1 MRAKLKPPLFILFIT
16 IFFDMLGFGILIPV
30 IPTLLANPDSPS
42 YLLPTGTSIE
52 TGYILM
58 GILLGLFFIGQFFM
72 SPVLG
77 ELSDRFGRK
86 KILLASV
93 AGSGLSYLLFG
104 FGVMTKSIILVFV
117 ARGINAVTSSILSV
131 SQATIADITLPAER
145 TKNFGII
152 GAAFGMGF
160 VVGPFLG
167 GTLSNPA
174 IVSWF
179 DPTTPFWFASLLACV
194 NAISVLLFLPETN
207 KFLVHRTLTL
217 TRSIR
222 NIHRAFHMCELRSLF
237 ATNFFFQA
245 GFTFFTTF
253 FSVFLITRYGFS
265 QQAIGN
271 YFAYVGIW
279 IAISQGFLLRIV
291 PHTID
296 GKNILRISLLCT
308 SIFILLQFFTGVWW
322 ELLFIAPFLS
332 VANGFSSANIQG
344 AISRTALPSAQG
356 EIMGLNA
363 SVESLARAIPPL
375 ISGFVAAILSPSS
388 PLIISSLLIFVAWAI
403 FVTTHNS
410 KRTPEAA

>member
-1 MRAKLKPPLFILFIT
+1 MRAKLKSPLFILFIT

-30 IPTLLANPDSPS
+30 IPSLFANPNSPM
-42 YLLPTGTSIE
+42 YLLRAGTSVE

-58 GILLGLFFIGQFFM
+58 GLLIAIFFIGQFFM
-72 SPVLG
+72 SPILG

-86 KILLASV
+86 KVLFISIS
-93 AGSGLSYLLFG
+93 GSAISYLVFG
-104 FGVMTKSIILVFV
+104 IGIVMKNVLIIFIG
-117 ARGINAVTSSILSV
+117 RIINAVTSSIVSV
-131 SQATIADITLPAER
+131 SQATIADITSGTER
-145 TKNFGII
+145 TKKFGII

-160 VVGPFLG
+160 VIGPFLG

-179 DPTTPFWFASLLACV
+179 GSATPFWFVSILACA
-194 NAISVLLFLPETN
+194 NTIFLTLFLPETN
-207 KFLVHRTLTL
+207 KNLVHRPLTF

-222 NIHRAFHMCELRSLF
+222 NIQRVFHMREVRSMF

-271 YFAYVGIW
+271 YFAYIGIW
-279 IAISQGFLLRIV
+279 IAISQGLLLRLV

-296 GKNILRISLLCT
+296 GKIILKISILCT

-332 VANGFSSANIQG
+332 IANGFSVANIQS
-344 AISRTALPSAQG
+344 AISRTASSSSQG
-356 EIMGLNA
+356 EIMGINA
-363 SVESLARAIPPL
+363 SVESLARSIPPL

-388 PLIISSLLIFVAWAI
+388 PIILSSLLIFVAWSI
-403 FVTTHNS
+403 FILIPKILPRSTS
-410 KRTPEAA
+410 L

>member
-1 MRAKLKPPLFILFIT
+1 MRAKLKSPLFILFVT
-16 IFFDMLGFGILIPV
+16 IFLDLLGFGILIPV
-30 IPTLLANPDSPS
+30 IPSLFANPNSTSYLLAN
-42 YLLPTGTSIE
+42 GASIE
-52 TGYILM
+52 TGYLLM
-58 GILLGLFFIGQFFM
+58 GLLIGLFFIGQFFM

-86 KILLASV
+86 KVLFVSV
-93 AGSGLSYLLFG
+93 AGSALSYLLFG
-104 FGVMTKSIILVFV
+104 IGIMTKSILIVFF
-117 ARGINAVTSSILSV
+117 ARAVNAVTSSILSV
-131 SQATIADITLPAER
+131 SQATIADITSPAQR

-179 DPTTPFWFASLLACV
+179 GPTIPFWFASLLACI

-207 KFLVHRTLTL
+207 KHLVHRPLTF

-222 NIHRAFHMCELRSLF
+222 NIHRAFHMRELRSLF

-265 QQAIGN
+265 QQGIGN
-271 YFAYVGIW
+271 YFAYTGIW
-279 IAISQGFLLRIV
+279 IAISQGFLLRLIPQTV
-291 PHTID
+291 ES
-296 GKNILRISLLCT
+296 KNILRISILCT
-308 SIFILLQFFTGVWW
+308 SIFILLQFFTETWW
-322 ELLFIAPFLS
+322 ELLFIVPFLAI
-332 VANGFSSANIQG
+332 ANGFSAANIQG
-344 AISRTALPSAQG
+344 SISRRATPSAQG

-375 ISGFVAAILSPSS
+375 ISGFVAAVLSPSS
-388 PLIISSLLIFVAWAI
+388 PLIISSLLIFIAWVI
-403 FVTTHNS
+403 FVMTRPT
-410 KRTPEAA
+410 KKAA